1 MAEII
6 VKKKRGGVVEPFDKE
21 KIHAAIR
28 KSADRVLLNLT
39 DEDCNKV
46 SDYVIN
52 HIKEGEVTVRTL
64 HKIVEVALDETGFPK
79 VAKSYR
85 QYRNYKIDARK
96 IMEAVDAKTLEL
108 TYKEDRSNANSD
120 SLLVSTKRSILFGEM
135 QKEKYKRLFLNTEE
149 LEAIEKGFIYIHDI
163 KDRLSTMNCNLCN
176 IGRILKDGFTLANLT
191 YTEPKS
197 LSAAMS
203 VTTDI
208 ISAYA
213 GQQYGGTT
221 IPQIDEV
228 MIPYA
233 ERSYNFYL
241 EQYKN
246 LVEDVGGE
254 YNEDKADQFAY
265 ERTKREAEQQYQ
277 HMEHSMN
284 SIASSRGDFA
294 SNYGRLSEVIC

>member
-6 VKKKRGGVVEPFDKE
+6 VKKKRGGVVEPFDRE

-135 QKEKYKRLFLNTEE
+135 QKEKYKR
-149 LEAIEKGFIYIHDI
+149 
-163 KDRLSTMNCNLCN
+163 
-176 IGRILKDGFTLANLT
+176 
-191 YTEPKS
+191 
-197 LSAAMS
+197 
-203 VTTDI
+203 
-208 ISAYA
+208 
-213 GQQYGGTT
+213 
-221 IPQIDEV
+221 
-228 MIPYA
+228 
-233 ERSYNFYL
+233 
-241 EQYKN
+241 
-246 LVEDVGGE
+246 
-254 YNEDKADQFAY
+254 
-265 ERTKREAEQQYQ
+265 
-277 HMEHSMN
+277 
-284 SIASSRGDFA
+284 
-294 SNYGRLSEVIC
+294 